1 MLCPRP
7 SIAAPSLGRVELLS
21 HRAPP
26 VVRSALPITKKLRF
40 SQAPPRRLLMHRRCE
55 LRYPYSGKQVST
67 RYRANGAHSR
77 CSVSPWLLP
86 VHGARAVRYH
96 TSRLSDI
103 GEPIPTRSSTSF
115 VTGRGIMKQRVQPEE
130 PSVAPQAAKTRRS
143 PILPITLPSA
153 GHAGHH
159 ARWAASAAGAG
170 RSPNEIGPVRRM
182 LIHRCRPRVCTLHAG
197 SEIAIATLRARRSSS
212 FHRPSARLEALPT

>member
-1 MLCPRP
+1 MLCLRP

-40 SQAPPRRLLMHRRCE
+40 SQAPPKRLLMHRRCE

-103 GEPIPTRSSTSF
+103 GEPIPTGSSTSF

-130 PSVAPQAAKTRRS
+130 PSVAPQAAKNQAKPDPSDHAAQRRACGTPRALGS
-143 PILPITLPSA
+143 QCSRGRTQSKRNRLCTS
-153 GHAGHH
+153 HAD
-159 ARWAASAAGAG
+159 
-170 RSPNEIGPVRRM
+170 
-182 LIHRCRPRVCTLHAG
+182 T
-197 SEIAIATLRARRSSS
+197 
-212 FHRPSARLEALPT
+212 